1 MSSDSDNDEV
11 IIDKIDC
18 LQRDFAGFKAF
29 LIQYINEA
37 IDKALREKRKPK
49 PYVEPGYRGSY

>member
-1 MSSDSDNDEV
+1 MSSANDRV

-18 LQRDFAGFKAF
+18 LQRDFTGFKAF

-37 IDKALREKRKPK
+37 IDKALKEKRKPK
-49 PYVEPGYRGSY
+49 PYIEVGYRGSS